1 MIHHDYSIRFFFS
14 FIQIFFWLIVIGV
27 FDGIWIP
34 SAVSERF
41 TTNKQST
48 DCTVRER
55 RGVDRARF
63 VFTCVACID
72 YVFFSFLVKNLWG
85 CFREIFSR

>member
-1 MIHHDYSIRFFFS
+1 MDYDHDYSIRFFFS
-14 FIQIFFWLIVIGV
+14 FIQIFFFFWLIVIGV
-27 FDGIWIP
+27 FDGFWIP

-55 RGVDRARF
+55 ERESRQG
-63 VFTCVACID
+63 T
-72 YVFFSFLVKNLWG
+72 L
-85 CFREIFSR
+85 CFYLCGLY

>member
-1 MIHHDYSIRFFFS
+1 MIIQFVSFLS

-55 RGVDRARF
+55 GVDRARF

-72 YVFFSFLVKNLWG
+72 YVFFFFLF
-85 CFREIFSR
+85 C

>member
-1 MIHHDYSIRFFFS
+1 MIIQSVSFFLLFKS
-14 FIQIFFWLIVIGV
+14 FFFFWLIVIGV
-27 FDGIWIP
+27 FDGFWIP

-55 RGVDRARF
+55 ERG
-63 VFTCVACID
+63 
-72 YVFFSFLVKNLWG
+72 
-85 CFREIFSR
+85 

>member
-1 MIHHDYSIRFFFS
+1 MIHHDYSIRFFFFFFFS

-27 FDGIWIP
+27 FDGFWIP
-34 SAVSERF
+34 SAVSGRF

-55 RGVDRARF
+55 EGGRQG
-63 VFTCVACID
+63 T
-72 YVFFSFLVKNLWG
+72 L
-85 CFREIFSR
+85 CFYLCGLY

>member
-1 MIHHDYSIRFFFS
+1 M
-14 FIQIFFWLIVIGV
+14 IGV
-27 FDGIWIP
+27 FDGFWIP

-55 RGVDRARF
+55 ERVDRARF

-72 YVFFSFLVKNLWG
+72 YVFLLSFFSFLVKNLWG

>member
-1 MIHHDYSIRFFFS
+1 MIHHDYSIRFFFFFFS

-27 FDGIWIP
+27 FDGFWIP
-34 SAVSERF
+34 SAVSGRF

-55 RGVDRARF
+55 EG
-63 VFTCVACID
+63 
-72 YVFFSFLVKNLWG
+72 
-85 CFREIFSR
+85 